1 MKGEMAGCGQ
11 AWTGRTWR
19 CGAPRRKFFLLMH
32 GEAVR
37 GKDEMQG
44 TDGREVR
51 KVKWRGVDR
60 RGQGARGDTAR
71 HDGNFFC

>member
-44 TDGREVR
+44 TD
-51 KVKWRGVDR
+51 
-60 RGQGARGDTAR
+60 
-71 HDGNFFC
+71 